1 MNVILLGPPGA
12 GKGTQAQRLA
22 ASLDVP
28 HISSGELLRAYAL
41 EATALAREI
50 RDTINRGAYV
60 LDEVIIDLVLARLR
74 QLDARR
80 GFILDGFPRTVP
92 QAAAL
97 DMALATEG
105 RRVDVALH
113 LIAPLEVLTLRLAGR
128 RAIEGRT
135 DDIPEIIRA
144 RLRISLDTLQPVID
158 YYQEQ
163 EKLIRIDASRPVE
176 EVNREVDRALT
187 PVR

>member
-1 MNVILLGPPGA
+1 MNLVLLGPPGA
-12 GKGTQAQRLA
+12 GKGTQARRLA
-22 ASLDVP
+22 AGLDVP

-41 EATALAREI
+41 DATALAGEI

-60 LDEVIIDLVLARLR
+60 PDEVIIDLVLARLR
-74 QLDARR
+74 QPDAQR

-92 QAAAL
+92 QADAL
-97 DMALATEG
+97 DRALATEG
-105 RRVDVALH
+105 RRVDVALY
-113 LIAPLEVLTLRLAGR
+113 LTASLEVLTLRLAGR

-158 YYQEQ
+158 YYRRQ
-163 EKLIRIDASRPVE
+163 EKLISIDAARPVE
-176 EVNREVDRALT
+176 EVNREVDRALA